1 MPAWAAAWGG
11 VPGQPLAPGGPAV
24 DPQQQGV
31 GQRLQRLRWQRE
43 LVDEPLAGRVG
54 IGGQGCHPP
63 SLGGTQAPVV
73 AALVVP
79 PGVERGGCVALP
91 ALLVVV
97 EVAGA
102 TLGHRLEGVVGRRRG
117 VLVGQ
122 RPGARRHPG
131 GRFLALQPRQQG
143 GLVQR
148 RVAEGDR
155 RAQRLGPPA
164 PFPEGLAG
172 RGLIVP
178 GPESSVRHAF
188 DCLCELHRLSP
199 TIIAEVDD
207 MALMRLLA
215 RDTAHLAV
223 LPPVVVRDELRV
235 GTLSDFGALPGVFEE
250 LYAITV
256 RRQFESPLMQQ
267 LLAQSSEML
276 LPTPPV

>member
-1 MPAWAAAWGG
+1 M
-11 VPGQPLAPGGPAV
+11 
-24 DPQQQGV
+24 
-31 GQRLQRLRWQRE
+31 
-43 LVDEPLAGRVG
+43 
-54 IGGQGCHPP
+54 
-63 SLGGTQAPVV
+63 
-73 AALVVP
+73 
-79 PGVERGGCVALP
+79 
-91 ALLVVV
+91 
-97 EVAGA
+97 
-102 TLGHRLEGVVGRRRG
+102 
-117 VLVGQ
+117 
-122 RPGARRHPG
+122 
-131 GRFLALQPRQQG
+131 
-143 GLVQR
+143 
-148 RVAEGDR
+148 
-155 RAQRLGPPA
+155 
-164 PFPEGLAG
+164 
-172 RGLIVP
+172 
-178 GPESSVRHAF
+178 RHAF